1 MKVTRHVL
9 QEIIKEEVQN
19 VLLTEG
25 EIKLG
30 LFDSGKF
37 TGISGYK
44 FHTNPDTWK
53 FDYSKNQDEIKFRAE
68 EEARVFE
75 WTPDGKNDKAIKSGA
90 KGNVFD
96 REIVAADDRN
106 LFQKAKDGRLYR
118 RMLDPS
124 PSNSRGPNAVGYNTN
139 PAASIIRNERLRVK
153 DIEDH
158 FAKIFVELIMRAA
171 MENTDFFDE
180 TGKQDVTYDDMV
192 EYLITNFNDVQP
204 EDGGARTRNKYG
216 IRIPDILWAN
226 VEIGLQ
232 NNAETRKI
240 FDKKVA
246 ERAPGGETMPEDE
259 EESEK
264 EEQ

>member
-1 MKVTRHVL
+1 MKITRRIL
-9 QEIIKEEVQN
+9 QEIVKEEVQN

-25 EIKLG
+25 GIKLG
-30 LFDSGKF
+30 LYDSGKF

-53 FDYSKNQDEIKFRAE
+53 FNYSGNQDEIQFRAE

-106 LFQKAKDGRLYR
+106 LFQKIKDGRLYR
-118 RMLDPS
+118 RLSDPS
-124 PSNSRGPNAVGYNTN
+124 SSNKSGYSTN
-139 PAASIIRNERLRVK
+139 PATSIIRNERLTRR
-153 DIEDH
+153 DIEKH

-180 TGKQDVTYDDMV
+180 TGKQDITYD
-192 EYLITNFNDVQP
+192 
-204 EDGGARTRNKYG
+204 
-216 IRIPDILWAN
+216 
-226 VEIGLQ
+226 
-232 NNAETRKI
+232 NA
-240 FDKKVA
+240 V
-246 ERAPGGETMPEDE
+246 
-259 EESEK
+259 
-264 EEQ
+264 

>member
-1 MKVTRHVL
+1 MKITRRIL
-9 QEIIKEEVQN
+9 QEIVKEEVQN

-25 EIKLG
+25 KIKLG

-106 LFQKAKDGRLYR
+106 LFQKIKDGRLYR

-124 PSNSRGPNAVGYNTN
+124 PSISVEVGYNTN
-139 PAASIIRNERLRVK
+139 PAASIIRNERLTKR
-153 DIEDH
+153 DIEKH

-192 EYLITNFNDVQP
+192 EYLITNFHDVQP
-204 EDGGARTRNKYG
+204 KDGGARNRNKYG
-216 IRIPDILWAN
+216 IRIPDIYWAD
-226 VEIGLQ
+226 VENNLK

-246 ERAPGGETMPEDE
+246 EKAPGGETMPEDE